1 MKNRVVFYENQN
13 SGPEVGSDLVEV
25 YACFCDAY
33 EPTSKDAQVF
43 DGLAGKNTVTLTIRN
58 AIEQFK
64 PEYYHIFKLEAGYFK
79 FNEFEIKSI
88 TPYSDNPNFI
98 KIIGEGVA

>member
-33 EPTSKDAQVF
+33 EPTTKDAQAF
-43 DGLAGKNTVTLTIRN
+43 DSIAGKNTVTLTIRN
-58 AIEQFK
+58 AFK
-64 PEYYHIFKLEAGYFK
+64 PKYYHTFKLEAGYFK
-79 FNEFEIKSI
+79 SDYFEIKSI
-88 TPYSDNPNFI
+88 TPYLDDPNFI
-98 KIIGEGVA
+98 KIIGEGVSE